1 MFHKYFYENLSLVL
15 TKMSCEYKNVLLIG
29 DFNLTVENKNL
40 EVFMNTL
47 DLECLIKEPTCFQ
60 STSPSCIDL
69 ILTNKKGFFKNS
81 VLEVG
86 ISDHHILIV
95 TALGSQ
101 LVKSNVKTK
110 IYRDYNSLNVNL
122 FKED

>member
-47 DLECLIKEPTCFQ
+47 DLECLIKEPT
-60 STSPSCIDL
+60 
-69 ILTNKKGFFKNS
+69 
-81 VLEVG
+81 
-86 ISDHHILIV
+86 
-95 TALGSQ
+95 
-101 LVKSNVKTK
+101 
-110 IYRDYNSLNVNL
+110 
-122 FKED
+122 

>member
-1 MFHKYFYENLSLVL
+1 
-15 TKMSCEYKNVLLIG
+15 MSCEYKNVLLIG

-69 ILTNKKGFFKNS
+69 ILTNKKEFF
-81 VLEVG
+81 
-86 ISDHHILIV
+86 
-95 TALGSQ
+95 
-101 LVKSNVKTK
+101 
-110 IYRDYNSLNVNL
+110 
-122 FKED
+122 